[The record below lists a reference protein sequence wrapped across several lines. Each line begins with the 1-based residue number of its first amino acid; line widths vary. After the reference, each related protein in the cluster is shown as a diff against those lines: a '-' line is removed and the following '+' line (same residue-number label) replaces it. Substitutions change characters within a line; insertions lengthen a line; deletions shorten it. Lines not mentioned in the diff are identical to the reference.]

1 MKGMGCDRF
10 PLGEIL
16 HDEFLKPLG
25 LTVKEVSRRTAIRE
39 HFSKH
44 RRNSK

>member
-25 LTVKEVSRRTAIRE
+25 LTVKEVSRGTAIRPGTFFKTSAE
-39 HFSKH
+39 F
-44 RRNSK
+44 